1 MRKAVLIFITKTNK
15 TAILKHCLL
24 ITVFLVSGTLI
35 LKAQETLPSYQ
46 SEKFR
51 SIDLNAGIGITYPH
65 FYPIPISIV
74 YQQNIKRG
82 FSWILLSQFYAK
94 FNEEEYVN
102 ESYKFFNWVEA
113 AGIGGCL
120 GNKSFNTGLYLVG
133 GGRFYHTKTTV
144 DNSEM
149 FNEPTLVTNK
159 LNPELGLLY
168 NIKAGKKKLYF
179 TSQIYISMF
188 PFKNFTA
195 NLHTFS
201 VGVGYRI

>member
-1 MRKAVLIFITKTNK
+1 MLR
-15 TAILKHCLL
+15 HHLL
-24 ITVFLVSGTLI
+24 ITAFIALGALN

-46 SEKFR
+46 SKNFR
-51 SIDLNAGIGITYPH
+51 SLDLNAGIGLTYPN
-65 FYPIPISIV
+65 FYAVPITIV
-74 YQQNIKRG
+74 YQQNIERG
-82 FSWILLSQFYAK
+82 FSWIVLSQFFAK

-113 AGIGGCL
+113 VGIGGTL

-144 DNSEM
+144 DNSDLYH
-149 FNEPTLVTNK
+149 EPTLVTNK

-168 NIKAGKKKLYF
+168 NLKIGRKKLYF
-179 TSQIYISMF
+179 TAQAYTTMY

-201 VGVGYRI
+201 VGVGYRFKSRN

>member
-1 MRKAVLIFITKTNK
+1 M
-15 TAILKHCLL
+15 LKPHLL
-24 ITVFLVSGTLI
+24 IIAFIALGALN
-35 LKAQETLPSYQ
+35 LKAQETLPAYQ
-46 SEKFR
+46 SKNFR
-51 SIDLNAGIGITYPH
+51 SLDLNAGVGLTYPN
-65 FYPIPISIV
+65 FYAIPITVV
-74 YQQNIKRG
+74 YQQNIERG
-82 FSWILLSQFYAK
+82 FSWIVLSQFFAK

-113 AGIGGCL
+113 AGIGGTL

-144 DNSEM
+144 DNSDLYH
-149 FNEPTLVTNK
+149 EPTLVNNK

-168 NIKAGKKKLYF
+168 NLKVGKKKFYF
-179 TSQIYISMF
+179 TSQVYISMY

-201 VGVGYRI
+201 VGVGYRFKDRD

>member
-1 MRKAVLIFITKTNK
+1 M
-15 TAILKHCLL
+15 LKHHFL
-24 ITVFLVSGTLI
+24 IIAFLVLGTLN
-35 LKAQETLPSYQ
+35 LKAQGTLPAYQ
-46 SEKFR
+46 SKNFR
-51 SIDLNAGIGITYPH
+51 SLDLSAGIGLTYPN
-65 FYPIPISIV
+65 FYPIPITVV
-74 YQQNIKRG
+74 YQQSIKRG

-94 FNEEEYVN
+94 FNEEEYVH

-113 AGIGGCL
+113 AGIGGTL

-149 FNEPTLVTNK
+149 FHEPTLVTNK

-168 NIKAGKKKLYF
+168 NIKVGKKKLYF
-179 TSQIYISMF
+179 TSQVYISMY

-201 VGVGYRI
+201 VGVGYRFKGRN